1 MIFTI
6 IFAALFIISIPLA
19 KNYEKKHKWNVW
31 NWFEFSAVIAGAILL
46 ISILFII
53 VIHINN
59 AGNLEAMNE
68 KREAIVY
75 QLENET
81 YKNANNVGTNELFN
95 DISDFNSDVI
105 RGQAGL
111 NNPWFNWFYA
121 SYWRDVE
128 PIVYQ

>member
-6 IFAALFIISIPLA
+6 IFAILFVVSILLA
-19 KNYEKKHKWNVW
+19 KNYEKKREWNVW
-31 NWFEFSAVIAGAILL
+31 NWFEFSAIITGAILL
-46 ISILFII
+46 ISMLFII

-59 AGNLEAMNE
+59 TGNLEAMNE

-111 NNPWFNWFYA
+111 NNPWFSWFYA
-121 SYWRDVE
+121 SYWKDVE
-128 PIVYQ
+128 PIVYK